1 MTVAPS
7 PCLLRVLSAPGK
19 ISFVYDVGGG
29 AVPFVHTVGTGVV
42 SGSGLADDLLT
53 QLAADIAAQ
62 NAALVGTTVVLDPI
76 TWRVYIDVG
85 VGNTLRVMGA
95 AVATTCDLHLF
106 GFDQGVDTA
115 ALQLTTAPEAPL
127 GTWASPVPLG
137 GGYLRQRSAINAQAV
152 AVSGRVVTVRRGV
165 HLRTSLE
172 FTDTPEASVFHSG
185 ASLAPAVHDADAF
198 ERFFENVSDGGQWQY
213 CLDRNTKVSDAVW
226 VLGSSDFAPSRRI
239 DGWPFFTFGFDALEF
254 VA

>member
-1 MTVAPS
+1 M
-7 PCLLRVLSAPGK
+7 
-19 ISFVYDVGGG
+19 
-29 AVPFVHTVGTGVV
+29 
-42 SGSGLADDLLT
+42 
-53 QLAADIAAQ
+53 
-62 NAALVGTTVVLDPI
+62 
-76 TWRVYIDVG
+76 
-85 VGNTLRVMGA
+85 
-95 AVATTCDLHLF
+95 
-106 GFDQGVDTA
+106 
-115 ALQLTTAPEAPL
+115 
-127 GTWASPVPLG
+127 
-137 GGYLRQRSAINAQAV
+137 

-185 ASLAPAVHDADAF
+185 SSLAQAVHDADAF